1 MLTSSSKLNNCS
13 LSSSFCLSL
22 PFLPFHPL
30 TASAKSPETAL
41 VFSFSS
47 VVTLAMIVVAM
58 MAMVGRREQSLPSVV
73 VCRVGED
80 TILDV
85 ASEDA
90 FLGEGDGIFD

>member
-1 MLTSSSKLNNCS
+1 
-13 LSSSFCLSL
+13 
-22 PFLPFHPL
+22 
-30 TASAKSPETAL
+30 
-41 VFSFSS
+41 
-47 VVTLAMIVVAM
+47 MIVVAM